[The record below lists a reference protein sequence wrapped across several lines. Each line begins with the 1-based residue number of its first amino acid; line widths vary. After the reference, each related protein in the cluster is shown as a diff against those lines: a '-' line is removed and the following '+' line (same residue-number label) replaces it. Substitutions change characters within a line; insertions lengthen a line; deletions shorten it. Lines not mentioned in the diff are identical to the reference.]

1 MKIKL
6 SFLLDKKRI
15 KLTEFCKINNLQ
27 TFESLIKYCE
37 LKNLICVDEKEYIS
51 LFPKIEKDEKEVQ
64 SQSKTRRRGRKPKT
78 KKGGNA
84 NKKSSS

>member
-6 SFLLDKKRI
+6 NFLLRKKRI
-15 KLTEFCKINNLQ
+15 KLIEFCKINNLQ
-27 TFESLIKYCE
+27 TFKELLKYCE
-37 LKNLICVDEKEYIS
+37 LKNLICVDEKEYMS

-64 SQSKTRRRGRKPKT
+64 LQPKTRRRGRKPKA
-78 KKGGNA
+78 KKSGNV